1 MICQKDTK
9 LEGRKELIITE
20 LNLQHN
26 LQKFRQ
32 KRRRHSA
39 IDPMDVRD
47 FLEPDK
53 YHRYE
58 NIVSYLKVI
67 YHFLSY

>member
-1 MICQKDTK
+1 
-9 LEGRKELIITE
+9 
-20 LNLQHN
+20 
-26 LQKFRQ
+26 
-32 KRRRHSA
+32 
-39 IDPMDVRD
+39 MDVRD